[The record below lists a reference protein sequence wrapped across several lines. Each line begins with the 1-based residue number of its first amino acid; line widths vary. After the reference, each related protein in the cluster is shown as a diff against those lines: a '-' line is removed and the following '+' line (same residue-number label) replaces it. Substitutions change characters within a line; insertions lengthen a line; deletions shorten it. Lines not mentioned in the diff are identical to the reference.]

1 MLKERL
7 HWIDI
12 MRGMAMLFVVMQHM
26 SAYLY
31 YDYLYYKFIT
41 IVDIGIF
48 FFVSGYILDKVVC
61 LNSFYEVLIF
71 ILKKT
76 IQLMVP
82 FFVWG
87 VIAKHY
93 FFAVSPSAITF
104 EDLISQWTAP
114 TLWFLLTL
122 YGYMYYFAV
131 NKWLCT
137 KRLKFAS
144 IIFSIGAFVM
154 LFTLWHISGE
164 FKLATL
170 YFPFFAGGVLL
181 SLFKREEMLKNSIL
195 RGLSVLAVI
204 LLTAL
209 WKSGGAI
216 FFYVGIKYIV
226 SASAIVILY
235 MLITE
240 FKWNKTIDRFFE
252 ECGKNSIAIYC
263 IHWPFTKIFPVN
275 IENEIYAIM
284 ASFIMGVVACML
296 CISFKKITNKI
307 SWLDVIMFGNT
318 KYIKI

>member
-61 LNSFYEVLIF
+61 LNSFYDVLIF

-82 FFVWG
+82 FLVWG
-87 VIAKHY
+87 LIAKHY
-93 FFAVSPSAITF
+93 FFAVAPSAITF

-137 KRLKFAS
+137 KRLKYAS
-144 IIFSIGAFVM
+144 IIFSMGAFVM

-195 RGLSVLAVI
+195 RGFSVLAVI
-204 LLTAL
+204 FLTAL

-216 FFYVGIKYIV
+216 FF
-226 SASAIVILY
+226 LCR
-235 MLITE
+235 
-240 FKWNKTIDRFFE
+240 NK
-252 ECGKNSIAIYC
+252 IYC
-263 IHWPFTKIFPVN
+263 F
-275 IENEIYAIM
+275 
-284 ASFIMGVVACML
+284 SFCNCNSLYVDNRV
-296 CISFKKITNKI
+296 
-307 SWLDVIMFGNT
+307 
-318 KYIKI
+318 